1 MRARALPV
9 LDRVDRQG
17 QAVVL
22 VDRDV
27 VRLSPLA
34 VELVDRCAEWTEESD
49 LTLAM
54 VARFGP
60 PPEGVDPTVATVA
73 ALRALHD
80 RGLVDLG

>member
-1 MRARALPV
+1 M
-9 LDRVDRQG
+9 
-17 QAVVL
+17 VL